1 MEASHGGRRTE
12 WEEVTVPLFF
22 FIGINT
28 SRPSLDQGLRL
39 EDTLSVMSFIKEPL
53 HFCELKPAVLSV
65 IQEIRLLV
73 LKTYFFPVNQKYVIW
88 YLQFCH

>member
-1 MEASHGGRRTE
+1 VGG
-12 WEEVTVPLFF
+12 VTAPLS

-28 SRPSLDQGLRL
+28 TCPSLDQGLGL
-39 EDTLSVMSFIKEPL
+39 EDTLSGVSFVKEPL
-53 HFCELKPAVLSV
+53 RFCELKPAVLSI

-73 LKTYFFPVNQKYVIW
+73 LKTYFFPVNQKYVFW